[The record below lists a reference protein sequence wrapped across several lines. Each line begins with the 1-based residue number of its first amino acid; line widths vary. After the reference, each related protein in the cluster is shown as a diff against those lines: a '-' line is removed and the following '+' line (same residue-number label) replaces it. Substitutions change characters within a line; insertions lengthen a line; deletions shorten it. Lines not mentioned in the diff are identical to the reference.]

1 VWGEGAHNGQHGT
14 AIFPQAMRWLWKDY
28 PKPVA
33 KGKSQNQFLTDILL
47 ENTDWELVGE
57 GYVFDEGTAAN
68 AQGEVFYQDFPKSKT
83 YKVDL
88 NGKLSE
94 LNVDSKKASGT
105 AFGSNGKRYTVAMG
119 TRQILSYDANGKEA
133 VIADSIM
140 GNDITVAKNGNIY
153 VTSPDGREKPSK
165 LYLIRPNGEKL
176 VVDEGLKF
184 ANGVCLSP
192 DQTQLYVTES
202 ASHWVWV
209 YQIQADGKLTHKQRF
224 GWLHVR
230 DTDENAWSDGLKCDR
245 DGRIYVT
252 SLTGI
257 QVLDQ
262 LGRVNAILPV
272 PKTKG
277 QVSNLC
283 FGGSNFDIMYIT
295 CQDKVFR
302 RKFKVQGANAF
313 EAGIKPKP
321 GRM

>member
-1 VWGEGAHNGQHGT
+1 MV
-14 AIFPQAMRWLWKDY
+14 
-28 PKPVA
+28 
-33 KGKSQNQFLTDILL
+33 
-47 ENTDWELVGE
+47 
-57 GYVFDEGTAAN
+57 
-68 AQGEVFYQDFPKSKT
+68 
-83 YKVDL
+83 
-88 NGKLSE
+88 
-94 LNVDSKKASGT
+94 
-105 AFGSNGKRYTVAMG
+105 
-119 TRQILSYDANGKEA
+119 
-133 VIADSIM
+133 
-140 GNDITVAKNGNIY
+140 NDITVAKNGNIY